1 MQSQRS
7 RVHLAWAVHLR
18 RMEQKPANTSYR
30 KMLLSRIPS
39 VLLREHLKENLPQ
52 WTLLQWASVASMVML
67 PQMLAKLFA
76 RMLPYAETDYEKSLL
91 QAAIQDISDVGH
103 VGKHAESVFDA
114 AHPGDKPPFFPFLE
128 RCSLPIL
135 LKKGDLVKTH
145 QGSKT
150 DAFLIWSTPEILPA
164 CSDLTDECYYCYSLD
179 CGVPDDLFY
188 IHEHVHICVADSCSE
203 SELSVEQKVVLSA
216 IRQKLKD

>member
-1 MQSQRS
+1 MTYIDTILSQIHS
-7 RVHLAWAVHLR
+7 A
-18 RMEQKPANTSYR
+18 
-30 KMLLSRIPS
+30 
-39 VLLREHLKENLPQ
+39 LLRDHLKENLPQ
-52 WTLLQWASVASMVML
+52 WTLLQWASVASMVMRL
-67 PQMLAKLFA
+67 KMLAKLFT

-91 QAAIQDISDVGH
+91 QAAIQDISNVGH
-103 VGKHAESVFDA
+103 VDKHAESVFDA

-135 LKKGDLVKTH
+135 LKKGDLVKIH
-145 QGSKT
+145 RGSKT
-150 DAFLIWSTPEILPA
+150 DAFLVCSTPEILPA
-164 CSDLTDECYYCYSLD
+164 RSDLTDECYYCYSLD

-203 SELSVEQKVVLSA
+203 SELSEEQRVVLSA

>member
-1 MQSQRS
+1 MTYIDTILNQ
-7 RVHLAWAVHLR
+7 
-18 RMEQKPANTSYR
+18 
-30 KMLLSRIPS
+30 IPS
-39 VLLREHLKENLPQ
+39 ILLRDHLKENQPQ
-52 WTLLQWASVASMVML
+52 WTLPQWASVASMVMR
-67 PQMLAKLFA
+67 PKMLAKLFT
-76 RMLPYAETDYEKSLL
+76 RMLPYAETYYEKSLL
-91 QAAIQDISDVGH
+91 QAAIQDISNVGH

-145 QGSKT
+145 RGSKT
-150 DAFLIWSTPEILPA
+150 DAVLIWSTPEILPA

-188 IHEHVHICVADSCSE
+188 IHEHIHICVADACSE
-203 SELSVEQKVVLSA
+203 SELSEEQRVVLSA

>member
-1 MQSQRS
+1 MTYIDTILNQ
-7 RVHLAWAVHLR
+7 
-18 RMEQKPANTSYR
+18 
-30 KMLLSRIPS
+30 IPS
-39 VLLREHLKENLPQ
+39 SLLRDHLKENRPQ
-52 WTLLQWASVASMVML
+52 WTLLQWASVAGIVMR
-67 PQMLAKLFA
+67 PKMLTKLFA

-145 QGSKT
+145 RGSKT
-150 DAFLIWSTPEILPA
+150 DAFLIWSTPDSLPA
-164 CSDLTDECYYCYSLD
+164 CSDLSDECYYCYSLD
-179 CGVPDDLFY
+179 CGIPDDLFY
-188 IHEHVHICVADSCSE
+188 IHEHVHICVADACSE
-203 SELSVEQKVVLSA
+203 RELSEEQRFVLSA